1 MEEGIADY
9 TSDIYSFGKTFQ
21 TLLSYTSAESKE
33 YSIFLKVL
41 NKCCAEKKEARYK
54 SIEEVSEALD
64 LKKAIEKKEYSI
76 SLLFSVSVFFYLLHY
91 LSI

>member
-64 LKKAIEKKEYSI
+64 LKKSNRKKKNTLYPCYFQYLYFSI
-76 SLLFSVSVFFYLLHY
+76 FC
-91 LSI
+91 II

>member
-9 TSDIYSFGKTFQ
+9 TSDIYVLENQFKS
-21 TLLSYTSAESKE
+21 LLSYTSAESKE

-54 SIEEVSEALD
+54 SIEEVSEAYE
-64 LKKAIEKKEYSI
+64 LKKRQ
-76 SLLFSVSVFFYLLHY
+76 
-91 LSI
+91 

>member
-54 SIEEVSEALD
+54 SI
-64 LKKAIEKKEYSI
+64 
-76 SLLFSVSVFFYLLHY
+76 
-91 LSI
+91 